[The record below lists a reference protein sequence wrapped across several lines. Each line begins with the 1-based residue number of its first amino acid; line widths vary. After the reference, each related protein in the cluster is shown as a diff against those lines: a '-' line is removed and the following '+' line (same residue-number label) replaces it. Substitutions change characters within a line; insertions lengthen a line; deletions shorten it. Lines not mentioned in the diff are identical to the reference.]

1 MAIKV
6 SIKKSSSASAVPTSS
21 DLIEGQLAV
30 NFADKR
36 LFTEDASG
44 NILELG
50 INPSSITTGAIT
62 ASGTVTVN
70 GSLVTAA
77 AAFTGGTINGTVIGG
92 STPAAITGTTVT
104 GTSLVGPL
112 TGNST
117 GTHTGAVTGNVTG
130 NITGSGSST
139 LTTLAVTNFTAGGL
153 TYPTSDGGANT
164 VLATNG
170 SGALSFI
177 SVSGAYDLASQSEA
191 EAGTETAG
199 RIFSPLRVKQAI
211 DALGLTNVVSDT
223 TPQLGGDLDGQ
234 GKDIT
239 DVGVLTADTT
249 APIYGSSSSPIVLTV
264 TVASKTAAHAYNG
277 DGSSDGYF
285 INGIEAPAI
294 ELGGSDAA
302 TANTEY
308 VYKFD
313 QSDSSNSGHPL
324 VFYLDAAKATAY
336 TTGVTTSGTPGSSGA
351 YTQIA
356 VDSETPK
363 ILYYQC
369 SSHAYMGNYAVVP
382 ASLSFSAGTLRIAGT
397 AVTSTGAELNI
408 LDGVTTNASELN
420 LLDAL
425 SRGSLIYGNSS
436 AATAILTKGA
446 ADTVLTS
453 DGTDISWVAPAPA
466 GNIHSFTA
474 SGAVASGK
482 PVILNA
488 NGTVTQV
495 TAVAEALGSQAVF
508 QSAAVEF
515 MGSCYDPDS
524 GKTIITFGGDG
535 THGWAVVATPASD
548 NSITFGTPVKFAA
561 SSVEYTAVSYDTG
574 QDRVLIAYSDKGDSY
589 KLKAIV
595 GTVSGTSISY
605 GSAATIDTNDSRY
618 IKLAYSPDSTNHM
631 VIYADAGNSSRGTAR
646 CLTVT
651 GGGTNSVA
659 TASAVVYNSTS
670 VTSQDV
676 VYDTS
681 QDKFVVFYRDTGNS
695 NYGEC
700 AVGSISGTTIS
711 FGSSVALN
719 SADTNDIALAFDS
732 TNEKTVVIYKTSQ
745 DPRSRV
751 ISVSGTTPSAGSEV
765 VISSLSGSGHNG
777 ITFDSQNGKIVA
789 CFDNEDTSRGQY
801 AIGTVSGTSITYATP
816 VDFNTD
822 GRAYYNSP
830 SFNANVNKVVLA
842 FGDVGNS
849 SYGTGQVLQ
858 VAGSNVTATNFVGI
872 ANAAI
877 SDSASGSVTVQG
889 GLITNSNLATLTIGS
904 TYYVQNDGTFAT
916 TTSNVTAGKALAAST
931 LLLKG
936 I

>member
-6 SIKKSSSASAVPTSS
+6 SIKKTSTASRIPTSS

-50 INPSSITTGAIT
+50 INPSSITTGTIT
-62 ASGTVTVN
+62 ASGTVTFN
-70 GSLVTAA
+70 GSVVSAA
-77 AAFTGGTINGTVIGG
+77 VAFTGGTIDGTVIGG
-92 STPAAITGTTVT
+92 STPAAITGTTIT

-117 GTHTGAVTGNVTG
+117 GTHTGAVTGDVTG

-153 TYPTSDGGANT
+153 TYPTADGGANT

-277 DGSSDGYF
+277 DGSSNGYF

-313 QSDSSNSGHPL
+313 QSDASNDGHPL
-324 VFYLDAAKATAY
+324 RFYLDAAKATAY
-336 TTGVTTSGTPGSSGA
+336 TTGVTTSGTPGTSGA
-351 YTQIA
+351 FTQIA

-369 SSHAYMGNYAVVP
+369 SSHSYMGNYAVVP

-397 AVTSTGAELNI
+397 AVTSAGT
-408 LDGVTTNASELN
+408 ELN

-453 DGTDISWVAPAPA
+453 DGTDISWVAPSPG
-466 GNIHSFTA
+466 GNVHSFTA

-495 TAVAEALGSQAVF
+495 AAVSESLGSEAVF
-508 QSAAVEF
+508 SSGVF
-515 MGSCYDPDS
+515 TNSSSCYDSTNDKIVIVYS
-524 GKTIITFGGDG
+524 DGGNSDYG
-535 THGWAVVATPASD
+535 TAVVGTVSGTTL
-548 NSITFGTPVKFAA
+548 SFGTPVVFETAETINTSA
-561 SSVEYTAVSYDTG
+561 SF
-574 QDRVLIAYSDKGDSY
+574 DSASGKVIITY
-589 KLKAIV
+589 RDAGNSNHGTAIV
-595 GTVSGTSISY
+595 GTVSGTSISF
-605 GSAATIDTNDSRY
+605 GA
-618 IKLAYSPDSTNHM
+618 
-631 VIYADAGNSSRGTAR
+631 
-646 CLTVT
+646 
-651 GGGTNSVA
+651 
-659 TASAVVYNSTS
+659 AVVFESATTQYTSSTFDSNSNKI
-670 VTSQDV
+670 VIA
-676 VYDTS
+676 
-681 QDKFVVFYRDTGNS
+681 YRDTGNS
-695 NYGEC
+695 SYGT
-700 AVGSISGTTIS
+700 A
-711 FGSSVALN
+711 
-719 SADTNDIALAFDS
+719 
-732 TNEKTVVIYKTSQ
+732 
-745 DPRSRV
+745 
-751 ISVSGTTPSAGSEV
+751 
-765 VISSLSGSGHNG
+765 
-777 ITFDSQNGKIVA
+777 IV
-789 CFDNEDTSRGQY
+789 
-801 AIGTVSGTSITYATP
+801 GTVSGTSISFGTP
-816 VDFNTD
+816 VVFESAATV
-822 GRAYYNSP
+822 P
-830 SFNANVNKVVLA
+830 NVTFDSSNNKVVIA
-842 FGDVGNS
+842 YQDGGNSNYGTAIVGTVSGTGISFGSAAVFESAGIGAELQVVFDSTANKVVVAYMDTGNS
-849 SYGTGQVLQ
+849 SHGTAAVGTVSGTSISFGTPVVFEAASTDEVRAAYDSASNTTVISYVDGGNSNYGTYVIGTVSDTSISFGSAAVFKDASVASLTSSFDPDQGVVVFGYRDGGSSNDGAAKAYRQ
-858 VAGSNVTATNFVGI
+858 AGSNANATNFVGI

-877 SDSASGSVTVQG
+877 SDGASGSVTVQG

>member
-6 SIKKSSSASAVPTSS
+6 SIKKTSTASRIPTSS

-50 INPSSITTGAIT
+50 INPSSITTGTIT
-62 ASGTVTVN
+62 ASGTVTFN
-70 GSLVTAA
+70 GSVVSAA
-77 AAFTGGTINGTVIGG
+77 VAFTGGTIDGTVIGG
-92 STPAAITGTTVT
+92 STPAAITGTTIT

-117 GTHTGAVTGNVTG
+117 GTHTGAVTGDVTG

-153 TYPTSDGGANT
+153 TYPTADGGANT

-277 DGSSDGYF
+277 DGSSNGYF
-285 INGIEAPAI
+285 INGVEAPAI

-397 AVTSTGAELNI
+397 AVTSAGT
-408 LDGVTTNASELN
+408 ELN

-453 DGTDISWVAPAPA
+453 DGTDISWVAPSPG
-466 GNIHSFTA
+466 GNVHSFTA

-495 TAVAEALGSQAVF
+495 AAVSESLGSEAVF
-508 QSAAVEF
+508 SSGVF
-515 MGSCYDPDS
+515 TNSSSCYDSTNDKIVIVYS
-524 GKTIITFGGDG
+524 DGGNSDYG
-535 THGWAVVATPASD
+535 TAVVGTVSGTTL
-548 NSITFGTPVKFAA
+548 SFGTPVVFETAETINTSA
-561 SSVEYTAVSYDTG
+561 SF
-574 QDRVLIAYSDKGDSY
+574 DSASGKVIITY
-589 KLKAIV
+589 RDAGNSNHGTAIV
-595 GTVSGTSISY
+595 GTVSGTSISF
-605 GSAATIDTNDSRY
+605 GA
-618 IKLAYSPDSTNHM
+618 
-631 VIYADAGNSSRGTAR
+631 
-646 CLTVT
+646 
-651 GGGTNSVA
+651 
-659 TASAVVYNSTS
+659 AVVFESATTQYTSSTFDSNSNKI
-670 VTSQDV
+670 VIA
-676 VYDTS
+676 
-681 QDKFVVFYRDTGNS
+681 YRDTGNS
-695 NYGEC
+695 SYGT
-700 AVGSISGTTIS
+700 A
-711 FGSSVALN
+711 
-719 SADTNDIALAFDS
+719 
-732 TNEKTVVIYKTSQ
+732 
-745 DPRSRV
+745 
-751 ISVSGTTPSAGSEV
+751 
-765 VISSLSGSGHNG
+765 
-777 ITFDSQNGKIVA
+777 IV
-789 CFDNEDTSRGQY
+789 
-801 AIGTVSGTSITYATP
+801 GTVSGTSISFGTP
-816 VDFNTD
+816 VVFESAATV
-822 GRAYYNSP
+822 P
-830 SFNANVNKVVLA
+830 NVTFDSSNNKVVIA
-842 FGDVGNS
+842 YQDGGNSNYGTAIVGTVSGTGISFGSAAVFESAGIGAELQVVFDSTANKVVVAYMDTGNS
-849 SYGTGQVLQ
+849 SHGTAAVGTVSGTSISFGTPVVFEAASTDEVRAAYDSASNTTVIAYVDGGNSNYGTYVIGTVSDTSISFGSAAVFKDASVASLTSSFDPDQGVVVFGYRDGGSSNDGAAKAYRQ
-858 VAGSNVTATNFVGI
+858 AGSNANATNFVGI

-877 SDSASGSVTVQG
+877 SDGASGSVTVQG